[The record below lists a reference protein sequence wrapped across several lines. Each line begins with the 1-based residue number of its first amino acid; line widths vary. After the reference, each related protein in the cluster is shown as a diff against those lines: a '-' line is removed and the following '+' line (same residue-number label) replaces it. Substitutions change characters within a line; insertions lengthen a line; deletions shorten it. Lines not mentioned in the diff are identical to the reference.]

1 MKSKPALELGA
12 GAKQENCHEFK
23 SSLGYR
29 VRRCLKQQQNKE
41 GLVCVCSTRLPE
53 RFPSPAPSPVPQPK
67 QKGMLSGHW
76 AQGPCTVNASP
87 A

>member
-1 MKSKPALELGA
+1 MKSKPALGLGA

-41 GLVCVCSTRLPE
+41 GLVCVCSTRLPSAGTFPE
-53 RFPSPAPSPVPQPK
+53 SGSLPSPSARTE
-67 QKGMLSGHW
+67 GH
-76 AQGPCTVNASP
+76 AFRTLGTGPLHC
-87 A
+87 